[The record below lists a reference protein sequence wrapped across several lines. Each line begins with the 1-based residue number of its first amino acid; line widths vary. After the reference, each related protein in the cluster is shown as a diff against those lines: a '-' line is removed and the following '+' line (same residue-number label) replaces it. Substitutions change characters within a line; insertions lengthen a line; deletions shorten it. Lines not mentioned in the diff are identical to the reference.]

1 MPAQPTVADD
11 QRSAFGHR
19 TGLPSWGAVLIAI
32 TATLA
37 GFAIEAGSGNS
48 ELGTAFAACYA
59 LGCIAAV
66 LLVRQ
71 SSIFT
76 AVVQPPLLLF
86 VAVPLAYFLLHGSA
100 FGGLKDIAINC
111 GYPLIERFPLMLFT
125 SAAVLLI
132 GMTRWFFAM
141 SPPAG
146 PAVVEDTD
154 ARVSA
159 QPSMFAGLS
168 AALSSAFARSG
179 ARETAGRSAK
189 PRHGIDRASGT
200 GRGRPERR
208 PADPASA
215 RSRRPRPP
223 IDERDGPRHRPP
235 ANRSGREP
243 ESLMEP
249 PRRRPRPVRDPE
261 RTPPPRREP
270 RERRDGRDQY
280 PPRPARSSRF
290 EPYDAGRGYP
300 SREAY
305 PPEEPRRRPNP
316 GGPSGTHH
324 PVSRV
329 RYRDSAPAEA
339 DDLDGYRNRPGR

>member
-1 MPAQPTVADD
+1 M
-11 QRSAFGHR
+11 
-19 TGLPSWGAVLIAI
+19 AVTAI
-32 TATLA
+32 IA

-100 FGGLKDIAINC
+100 FGGIKDIAINC

-141 SPPAG
+141 SPSPRPA
-146 PAVVEDTD
+146 ALEDTD
-154 ARVSA
+154 GRGPA
-159 QPSMFAGLS
+159 QPSMFAGLA
-168 AALSSAFARSG
+168 AALSSAFNRSG
-179 ARETAGRSAK
+179 AREPAGSAK
-189 PRHGIDRASGT
+189 PRHGIERTSGT
-200 GRGRPERR
+200 GRPRPERKS
-208 PADPASA
+208 ASST
-215 RSRRPRPP
+215 RSGRPRPP
-223 IDERDGPRHRPP
+223 LDARDGAPPRRRPP
-235 ANRSGREP
+235 ASRSGRDP

-249 PRRRPRPVRDPE
+249 PRRRPRAVRDPD
-261 RTPPPRREP
+261 RTPPPPRREP
-270 RERRDGRDQY
+270 RERREDREDRDQY
-280 PPRPARSSRF
+280 PSRPARSGRF
-290 EPYDAGRGYP
+290 EPYEPGRGYP
-300 SREAY
+300 SREPY
-305 PPEEPRRRPNP
+305 PPYEPRRRPNP
-316 GGPSGTHH
+316 AGSSGTHH

-329 RYRDSAPAEA
+329 RYRDSGPTDAG
-339 DDLDGYRNRPGR
+339 DLDGYRNRPGR